1 MGAGMMFHKCKPC
14 LGVGFVEPA
23 EIKIPS
29 RLHDSDMQGDD
40 TLSENGFEKLNLKC
54 IGTPEI
60 VLRRTRKRKVKP
72 DEAVCHAES

>member
-14 LGVGFVEPA
+14 LGVGFVEQSKP
-23 EIKIPS
+23 IPIE
-29 RLHDSDMQGDD
+29 DVE
-40 TLSENGFEKLNLKC
+40 TPSE
-54 IGTPEI
+54 EI